1 MNTSLLL
8 EIKDLRI
15 AFLNGKKLQAA
26 VDGVNFSINSG
37 ETLGVVGESGSGK
50 SLTALSL
57 MQLLPQGA
65 QRQGQALWQGESD
78 LPADL
83 FSLPEV
89 DARRYRGQEMSM
101 IFQEPMTSLN
111 PVFTCGEQIC
121 ESLRLHPG
129 LARAQAREQ
138 AMEWLRRVKLPD
150 PLRIFKAYPHQLS
163 GGQRQR
169 VMIAMAMCASPR
181 LLIAD
186 EPTTALDV
194 TVQAAILDLIEEL
207 KTETGAAVLFISHDL
222 GVVRGLAQRVMVM
235 QHGRIVEQGE
245 TQAVFE
251 QPAHPY
257 TQGLLACRPPV
268 KQALRRLP
276 VIDDFMPD
284 LGAASGAT
292 STPIARVLDRQ
303 LLAEAE
309 IQQRRA
315 QIDTRPLLL
324 DARDLQVWFPKPTT
338 WWKRQPEDWVKA
350 VDGVSLQLR
359 PGESLGIVGE
369 SGSGKTTLG
378 RSLMRL
384 APLRQGEVYFKGEA
398 IHTLPTHEFAPYRPK
413 IQMVFQ
419 DPYGS
424 LNPAMT
430 IGQMLAE
437 PLRIN
442 RSNLSNSEMADRV
455 AAMLQR
461 VGLNPAHANRF
472 AREFSGG
479 QRQRIGIARALMVEP
494 ELLICDESV
503 SALDVSVQAQVLNLL
518 KDLQDER
525 GFSLIFISHD
535 LSVIRFISDQVM
547 VMHQGKV
554 VECARPE
561 DIISRPRE
569 AYTQQLIAAIPQ

>member
-1 MNTSLLL
+1 MNTPLLL

-15 AFLNGKKLQAA
+15 SFSDGKNIHSA
-26 VDGVNFSINSG
+26 VDGVHFFIAPG

-65 QRQGQALWQGESD
+65 ERQGQALWQSESD
-78 LPADL
+78 APVDL
-83 FSLPEV
+83 FSLSEAH
-89 DARRYRGQEMSM
+89 ARRYRGREMSM

-111 PVFTCGEQIC
+111 PVFTCGEQVC
-121 ESLRLHPG
+121 ESLRLHLG
-129 LARAQAREQ
+129 LPRAQAREQ
-138 AMEWLRRVKLPD
+138 ALAWFSRVKLPD

-169 VMIAMAMCASPR
+169 VMIAMAMCTSPR

-194 TVQAAILDLIEEL
+194 TVQATILDLIEEL
-207 KTETGAAVLFISHDL
+207 KAETGAAVLFISHDL

-245 TQAVFE
+245 TRRVFE
-251 QPAHPY
+251 QPTHPY

-268 KQALRRLP
+268 KHALRRLP

-284 LGAASGAT
+284 APVAPAPVANVLG
-292 STPIARVLDRQ
+292 RQ
-303 LLAEAE
+303 LLPDAE
-309 IQQRRA
+309 IQQRRT

-324 DARDLQVWFPKPTT
+324 DARGLQVWFPRPTA
-338 WWKRQPEDWVKA
+338 WWKRQPDGWVKA
-350 VDGVSLQLR
+350 VDGVALQLR

-378 RSLMRL
+378 RSLVRL
-384 APLRQGEVYFKGEA
+384 APLRQGEIYFKGEA
-398 IHTLPTHEFAPYRPK
+398 IHTLPSHEFATYRPK
-413 IQMVFQ
+413 MQMVFQ

-442 RSNLSNSEMADRV
+442 RSDISTSEMADRV
-455 AAMLQR
+455 ALMLQR

-503 SALDVSVQAQVLNLL
+503 SALDVSVQAHVLNLL

-547 VMHQGKV
+547 VMHQGKA

-569 AYTQQLIAAIPQ
+569 AYTQQLIAAVPQ